1 MSLEHVLKN
10 SSVADR
16 RPTAAQLANGEI
28 SLNWNAAGPF
38 ICCKDSAGNVQ
49 QIAGVKIGEA
59 EPPIPVRGTTWL
71 KPSIKTL
78 FIHTGTAW
86 ESVAGGGGGA
96 PAPPGGTAYTFA
108 ATSPITVSTAGTV
121 APVVTIG
128 FDMTPLAT
136 LP

>member
-10 SSVADR
+10 SSVADK

-38 ICCKDSAGNVQ
+38 ICCKDSAGNIQ
-49 QIAGVKIGEA
+49 QIGGVKIGEA
-59 EPPIPVRGTTWL
+59 EPTSPVRGTTWL
-71 KPSIKTL
+71 KPSIRTL

-86 ESVAGGGGGA
+86 ESVAGGGGG
-96 PAPPGGTAYTFA
+96 PAPPGGTSYTFA
-108 ATSPITVSTAGTV
+108 ATAPITVSTTGTV